1 MSDYHNTM
9 KLKILGSGAWEGIP
23 VPFCKCKICE
33 FAQKPKSKD
42 NRTRP
47 QILVDTEKGQFLIEI
62 SPDIRIQS
70 TKFNLPDISN
80 FLISHWHF
88 DHMYGLLE
96 LHAWV
101 EFVLGQKPKLF
112 CSQKTKE
119 LLDKNFAHIPKD
131 IVVIKPFE
139 KFDLFDIKITPLPVY
154 HMNWQDKDVTEE
166 ELNNTFGFVLE
177 NNGKKAVYLAD
188 YYKMPNKSLEI
199 IKNSDVIVA
208 DGTYLFEEMFPSK
221 PEQNNLKFDPD
232 HLHGK
237 QILDFVD
244 RLNAKKV
251 IFHSISHLTEE
262 SHEELQK
269 LLPKNMFISYDG
281 MELEL

>member
-1 MSDYHNTM
+1 M
-9 KLKILGSGAWEGIP
+9 KIKILGSGAWEGIP

-33 FAQKPKSKD
+33 SAKKSNSKN

-47 QILVDTEKGQFLIEI
+47 EILIETDKGQFLIEI
-62 SPDIRIQS
+62 SPDIRLQS
-70 TKFNLPDISN
+70 TKFNLPNINN

-96 LHAWV
+96 IDAWI

-119 LLDKNFAHIPKD
+119 WLDQSFGHISKQV
-131 IVVIKPFE
+131 IVVKPFE
-139 KFDLFDIKITPLPVY
+139 KFDLFGIKITPIPVY
-154 HMNWQDKDVTEE
+154 HMSRQD
-166 ELNNTFGFVLE
+166 NNTKENELE
-177 NNGKKAVYLAD
+177 NTYGFLLEKNGKKAVYLAD
-188 YYKMPNKSLEI
+188 YYKLPKKSLELIKKSDI
-199 IKNSDVIVA
+199 IIA
-208 DGTYLFEEMFPSK
+208 DGTYLFEESFPDK
-221 PEQNNLKFDPD
+221 PEQDNLKNDPD

-237 QILDFVD
+237 QILDFVGG
-244 RLNAKKV
+244 LNAKKI
-251 IFHSISHLTEE
+251 IFHSISHLTEK

-281 MELEL
+281 MELKL

>member
-1 MSDYHNTM
+1 MITM
-9 KLKILGSGAWEGIP
+9 KLKILGSSAWEGIP

-33 FAQKPKSKD
+33 SAKKPKSKD

-47 QILVDTEKGQFLIEI
+47 QILVETKKGQFLIEI

-70 TKFNLPDISN
+70 TKFNLPNISN

-96 LHAWV
+96 LHAWI
-101 EFVLGQKPKLF
+101 EFVLGKKPKLF

-119 LLDKNFAHIPKD
+119 WLDQSFAHIPKEI
-131 IVVIKPFE
+131 IVVKPFK
-139 KFDLFDIKITPLPVY
+139 KFDLFGIKITPIPLY
-154 HMNWQDKDVTEE
+154 HMYWQDKNVKEN

-177 NNGKKAVYLAD
+177 KKGKKAVYLAD
-188 YYKMPNKSLEI
+188 YYKLPNKSLEL
-199 IKNSDVIVA
+199 IKNSDIIIA
-208 DGTYLFEEMFPSK
+208 DGTYLFEEMFLDK
-221 PEQNNLKFDPD
+221 PEQNNLKSDPD

-237 QILDFVD
+237 QILDFVSG
-244 RLNAKKV
+244 LNAKKV
-251 IFHSISHLTEE
+251 IFHSISHLTEK
-262 SHEELQK
+262 SHEELQR

>member
-1 MSDYHNTM
+1 MM
-9 KLKILGSGAWEGIP
+9 KIKILGSGSWEGIP
-23 VPFCKCKICE
+23 APFCNCRVCKIAKE
-33 FAQKPKSKD
+33 NPNSKN

-47 QILVDTEKGQFLIEI
+47 EILIETEEGQFLIEI

-70 TKFNLPDISN
+70 TKFDLPNISN

-96 LHAWV
+96 LHAWI

-119 LLDKNFAHIPKD
+119 WLDQSFAHVPKNI
-131 IVVIKPFE
+131 IVVKPFK
-139 KFDLFDIKITPLPVY
+139 KFDLFGLRITPIPLY
-154 HMNWQDKDVTEE
+154 HMNRQDKDAKEN
-166 ELNNTFGFVLE
+166 ELNNTFGFILE
-177 NNGKKAVYLAD
+177 QDGKKAVYLAD
-188 YYKMPNKSLEI
+188 YYKLPNKSLEL
-199 IKNSDVIVA
+199 IKDSDIVIA
-208 DGTYLFEEMFPSK
+208 DGTYLFEESFPDK
-221 PEQNNLKFDPD
+221 PEQNNLKSDHD

-237 QILDFVD
+237 QILDFVSG
-244 RLNAKKV
+244 LNAKKV
-251 IFHSISHLTEE
+251 IFHSISHLKEK

>member
-1 MSDYHNTM
+1 M
-9 KLKILGSGAWEGIP
+9 KLKILGSGTWEGIP
-23 VPFCKCKICE
+23 APFCKCKVCE
-33 FAQKPKSKD
+33 LAKRSNSKD

-47 QILVDTEKGQFLIEI
+47 EILVETEKGQFLIEI

-70 TKFNLPDISN
+70 TKFNLPNISN
-80 FLISHWHF
+80 FLVSHWHF

-96 LHAWV
+96 LDAWA

-119 LLDKNFAHIPKD
+119 WLDQNFRHIPKE
-131 IVVIKPFE
+131 VVVVKPFE
-139 KFDLFDIKITPLPVY
+139 KFDLFGIKITPLPLY
-154 HMNWQDKDVTEE
+154 HMKGRDNDIKEN
-166 ELNNTFGFVLE
+166 ELNNTFGFLLE
-177 NNGKKAVYLAD
+177 KNGEKAVYLAD
-188 YYKMPNKSLEI
+188 YYKLPNKSLELV
-199 IKNSDVIVA
+199 KDSDIVIA
-208 DGTYLFEEMFPSK
+208 DGTYLFEESFPNK
-221 PEQNNLKFDPD
+221 PEQNNLKSDPD

-237 QILDFVD
+237 QILDFAS

-251 IFHSISHLTEE
+251 IFHSISHLTEK

-281 MELEL
+281 IELEL

>member
-1 MSDYHNTM
+1 M
-9 KLKILGSGAWEGIP
+9 KIKILGSGAWEGIP
-23 VPFCKCKICE
+23 APFCKCKICE
-33 FAQKPKSKD
+33 SAKKPNSKD

-47 QILVDTEKGQFLIEI
+47 QISIESDEGQFLIEI

-70 TKFNLPDISN
+70 TKFNLPNISN

-96 LHAWV
+96 LHAWI
-101 EFVLGQKPKLF
+101 EFVLREKPKLF

-119 LLDKNFAHIPKD
+119 WLDQNFAHIPKD
-131 IVVIKPFE
+131 VIVVKPFE
-139 KFDLFDIKITPLPVY
+139 KFDLFGIKITPIPLY
-154 HMNWQDKDVTEE
+154 HMSGQDNDTEE
-166 ELNNTFGFVLE
+166 NELE
-177 NNGKKAVYLAD
+177 NTYGFLLEKNGKKAVYLAD
-188 YYKMPNKSLEI
+188 YYKLPNKSLEI
-199 IKNSDVIVA
+199 IKDSDIIVA
-208 DGTYLFEEMFPSK
+208 DGTYLFEESFPDKSG
-221 PEQNNLKFDPD
+221 QNNLKSDPD

-237 QILDFVD
+237 QILDFVN

-251 IFHSISHLTEE
+251 IFHSISHFPEK

-269 LLPKNMFISYDG
+269 LLSKNMFVSYDG

>member
-1 MSDYHNTM
+1 MITM

-23 VPFCKCKICE
+23 VPFCNCKICE
-33 FAQKPKSKD
+33 SAKKPNSKD

-47 QILVDTEKGQFLIEI
+47 QILVETEKGQFLIEI

-70 TKFNLPDISN
+70 TKFNLPNISN

-96 LHAWV
+96 LHAWA

-119 LLDKNFAHIPKD
+119 WLDQSFAHIPKE
-131 IVVIKPFE
+131 VVVVKPFE
-139 KFDLFDIKITPLPVY
+139 KFDLFGIKITPFPVY
-154 HMNWQDKDVTEE
+154 HMNWQDKDVKEND
-166 ELNNTFGFVLE
+166 LDNTFGYVLE
-177 NNGKKAVYLAD
+177 KNGKKAVYLAD
-188 YYKMPNKSLEI
+188 YYKMPNKYLEL
-199 IKNSDVIVA
+199 IKNSDVIIA
-208 DGTYLFEEMFPSK
+208 DGTYLFEEMFPDK
-221 PEQNNLKFDPD
+221 PEQNNLKSDPD

-237 QILDFVD
+237 QILDFASG
-244 RLNAKKV
+244 LNAKRV
-251 IFHSISHLTEE
+251 IFHSIAHLTEK

-269 LLPKNMFISYDG
+269 LTPKNMFISYDG